1 MKKLYAIV
9 VWNKKDFIELDPKN
23 KYKKIKQ
30 IKEINKTNKVKI
42 IEIDDIFIDKKL
54 FLKVINIYL
63 KNMKN
68 SWFVNYF
75 DYNNLQY
82 ELWSFNDLYIKY
94 ISQNYLDYLNKIDD
108 KLFNTFINKQ
118 LFFSIIKSSL
128 ENIQKVN
135 ILNFYKE
142 TYDKIENIKKN
153 IIIKL
158 VSNSIIFV
166 WAIFLYFFLI
176 NTLLPKILPLLSSIH
191 TNISNILVF
200 IQHNWMFII
209 LFLFIILFYYLWL
222 FFYNRN
228 TFFKTFSFIKIQ
240 YKLFKQINTMQIL
253 LLSMLINS
261 LTTKEMK
268 KIISITFEIKENEIK
283 WNSFKEILDFIL
295 KEKINLFLPEFILT
309 LKLVDTTDFNSYLN
323 NLKIEIKNLDE
334 EIEQSKELFLW
345 FIKWF
350 IFTIS
355 ALIAFMWIFSVILVM
370 NSIMTWAWS
379 VLNS

>member
-1 MKKLYAIV
+1 
-9 VWNKKDFIELDPKN
+9 
-23 KYKKIKQ
+23 
-30 IKEINKTNKVKI
+30 
-42 IEIDDIFIDKKL
+42 
-54 FLKVINIYL
+54 
-63 KNMKN
+63 
-68 SWFVNYF
+68 
-75 DYNNLQY
+75 
-82 ELWSFNDLYIKY
+82 
-94 ISQNYLDYLNKIDD
+94 
-108 KLFNTFINKQ
+108 
-118 LFFSIIKSSL
+118 
-128 ENIQKVN
+128 
-135 ILNFYKE
+135 
-142 TYDKIENIKKN
+142 
-153 IIIKL
+153 
-158 VSNSIIFV
+158 
-166 WAIFLYFFLI
+166 
-176 NTLLPKILPLLSSIH
+176 
-191 TNISNILVF
+191 
-200 IQHNWMFII
+200 MFII